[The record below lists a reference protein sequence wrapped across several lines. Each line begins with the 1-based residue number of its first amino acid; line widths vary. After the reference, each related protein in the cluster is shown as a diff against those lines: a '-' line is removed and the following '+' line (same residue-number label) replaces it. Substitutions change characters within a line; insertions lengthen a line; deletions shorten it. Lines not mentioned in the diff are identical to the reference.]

1 MRTLAIDFGERR
13 IGLAISDENG
23 RMALPL
29 ETLVRESDREAIRSI
44 RRVVEREGVQELLVG
59 EPRNLDGSI
68 GPAAQRARHFALR
81 LATALG
87 LPYELADE
95 SLTSVE
101 ARERLLAAGGDL
113 RRDAARLDALAAQ
126 VLLEEVLERRARTE
140 RGRTGVERS

>member
-29 ETLVRESDREAIRSI
+29 ETLLRKSDREAIRSI

-68 GPAAQRARHFALR
+68 GPAAERARLFAAR
-81 LATALG
+81 LAAALA
-87 LPYELADE
+87 LPYELANE

-101 ARERLLAAGGDL
+101 ATERLRAAGGDP
-113 RRDAARLDALAAQ
+113 RRDASRLDALAAQ
-126 VLLEEVLERRARTE
+126 ILLEEVLERRARAE
-140 RGRTGVERS
+140 RGRAEAELS